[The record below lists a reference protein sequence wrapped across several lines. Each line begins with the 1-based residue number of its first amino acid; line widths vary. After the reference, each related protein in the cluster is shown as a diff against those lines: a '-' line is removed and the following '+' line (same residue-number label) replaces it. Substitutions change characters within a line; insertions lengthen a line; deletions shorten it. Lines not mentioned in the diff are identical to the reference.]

1 MVLNTLGINTYD
13 QKHLDKQEISIV
25 ENKQQHEFKLVGS
38 TKKVAGHTLFSF
50 NTETKELKKAEIQK
64 SNTYNAF
71 TKQSAYKDKVVI
83 ERNCFYFWSLNEKN
97 ALKKLRKAGFIK

>member
-1 MVLNTLGINTYD
+1 MNTLGIHTPD
-13 QKHLDKQEISIV
+13 QKHLDKQEISVV
-25 ENKQQHEFKLVGS
+25 ENKQHEFKFVGS

-50 NTETKELKKAEIQK
+50 NTETKEIKKVEIQK
-64 SNTYNAF
+64 SKTYNAF
-71 TKQSAYKDKVVI
+71 TKHPAHNDKVVI

>member
-1 MVLNTLGINTYD
+1 MAMNTLGIHTPD
-13 QKHLDKQEISIV
+13 QKHLDKQEISVV
-25 ENKQQHEFKLVGS
+25 ENKQQHEFKFVGS

-64 SNTYNAF
+64 SKTYNVF
-71 TKQSAYKDKVVI
+71 TKQPAHKDKVVI

>member
-1 MVLNTLGINTYD
+1 MAMNTLGIHTPD
-13 QKHLDKQEISIV
+13 QKHLDKQEISVV
-25 ENKQQHEFKLVGS
+25 ENKQHHEFKFVGS

-50 NTETKELKKAEIQK
+50 NTETKELKKAAIQK
-64 SNTYNAF
+64 SKTYNVF
-71 TKQSAYKDKVVI
+71 TKQPADKDKVVI